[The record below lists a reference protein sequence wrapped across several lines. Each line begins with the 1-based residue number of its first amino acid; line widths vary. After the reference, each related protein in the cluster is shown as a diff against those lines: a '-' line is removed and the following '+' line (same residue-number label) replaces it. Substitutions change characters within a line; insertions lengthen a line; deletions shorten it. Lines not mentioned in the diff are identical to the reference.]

1 MADSDAGFVL
11 DEASGLYCHAGSGF
25 YHDPNAGWYYNTRD
39 GIYYTFE
46 DGAYI
51 PMSST
56 NISED
61 VTSESQSSPSKE
73 VFGLVISNGTE
84 KILPTIQETGS
95 CDVRARAPEFDL
107 TSNEHCRKVQ
117 KDEKFD
123 GAELDPETRFQVA
136 NEYPLW
142 YFDTVRSIYWYFDKY
157 SCAYY
162 MYHGEDQCSATVLRS
177 DQIATGTTC
186 SEEEH
191 TEKGPIPYVT
201 RPESVEGL
209 DTQQFSP
216 EEGNVE
222 EYQPT
227 SGWVEETLIDLYLK
241 GYPQE
246 SSVGDDGPWITSA
259 DIFTETPENCSSHAN
274 VKNVGSSFYSGSSP
288 VKYDDQIWSSN
299 YNYDMQGSQ
308 GHLND
313 SDNDGSE
320 ELEEGEWVPD
330 EPLRIVDGEEGEVRK
345 LHTENMDKEVSHSR
359 FSSQTHVYNDEYH
372 NNYEESHGFHHENGE
387 TGQYNEVD
395 DLDLE
400 EGEISLVDE
409 ISSVDEQKKEEEQW
423 HAQYGQVVREKS
435 RDYMIPGAVDL
446 WDWIILDKESKAS
459 KQGKSKKQ
467 LVGRIVSSV
476 TRLHPSLSGTSGLIR
491 TSAIKA
497 AELDFVKVSSGK
509 IYRLRRPSRK
519 HLASAG
525 TYDSS
530 NPTKGLGFPAL
541 GLAALDSPNEN
552 ATGVVT
558 VPREQSKGRADS
570 LVSKPFIPN
579 TGHWRFQRLLPT
591 KKGRGVPAALLASK
605 YLSPEEMLINEQRKQ
620 RYRDRAAERRH
631 LHGGFG
637 VGPGQRGVS
646 VLEEERL
653 EADEAIGMA
662 GALEKAAAAPP
673 IGRENVGKRM
683 LEGMGWKE
691 GQTLGVEG
699 GLVNPLQAQGN
710 VGRAGLG
717 WG

>member
-39 GIYYTFE
+39 GVYYTFE

-56 NISED
+56 NITEGA
-61 VTSESQSSPSKE
+61 TSESQSSPSKE
-73 VFGLVISNGTE
+73 VLGLVNSNGTE
-84 KILPTIQETGS
+84 KILPTVEETGS
-95 CDVRARAPEFDL
+95 CKSDPKFDS
-107 TSNEHCRKVQ
+107 TSNEDCGKVQ
-117 KDEKFD
+117 NDENID
-123 GAELDPETRFQVA
+123 SAQLDPETGFPLA

-142 YFDTVRSIYWYFDKY
+142 YFDTVRSIYWYFDKD

-162 MYHGEDQCSATVLRS
+162 MYHGEDNCSGTVSRS
-177 DQIATGTTC
+177 DQSATGTIC
-186 SEEEH
+186 PEEQH
-191 TEKGPIPYVT
+191 IEKGHIPYVT

-209 DTQQFSP
+209 ETQQLSH
-216 EEGNVE
+216 EEENGE

-227 SGWVEETLIDLYLK
+227 SGWVEEALIDLYLK

-246 SSVGDDGPWITSA
+246 SSVEDDGPWITSA
-259 DIFTETPENCSSHAN
+259 DIFTETTENGSYHAN
-274 VKNVGSSFYSGSSP
+274 VDIVGSSFYDGSST
-288 VKYDDQIWSSN
+288 VKYDDQIWSRN
-299 YNYDMQGSQ
+299 HNYDMQGSQ
-308 GHLND
+308 AHFND

-330 EPLRIVDGEEGEVRK
+330 EPLRIVDGEEGEART
-345 LHTENMDKEVSHSR
+345 LHTDTMDNEVSHGR
-359 FSSQTHVYNDEYH
+359 FPSQTQASSDECD
-372 NNYEESHGFHHENGE
+372 NQYEQSHGSNHENGE
-387 TGQYNEVD
+387 TGHYDEAD
-395 DLDLE
+395 DLDME
-400 EGEISLVDE
+400 EGEISLADE
-409 ISSVDEQKKEEEQW
+409 ISSLDEQKKEEEKW

-476 TRLHPSLSGTSGLIR
+476 TRLHPSLSGSSGLIR

-497 AELDFVKVSSGK
+497 AELDYVKVSSGK

-519 HLASAG
+519 HVASAG
-525 TYDSS
+525 NYDSS

-541 GLAALDSPNEN
+541 GLAALDTPNEN
-552 ATGVVT
+552 ATGDLT
-558 VPREQSKGRADS
+558 VAREPSKGRADS
-570 LVSKPFIPN
+570 LVSKPFVPN

-591 KKGRGVPAALLASK
+591 K
-605 YLSPEEMLINEQRKQ
+605 RKQ

-653 EADEAIGMA
+653 EADEAIGMV
-662 GALEKAAAAPP
+662 GALEKAAVAPP